1 MIGLDAF
8 HKRGPMAK
16 PEQTEKATPKRREEA
31 RGRGQVAK
39 STDLA
44 GAVVF
49 LAGVFVLHAFM
60 PAALGSLSTI
70 LQEILWRIHE
80 HQDLTITS
88 SWMLFARGFGALSL
102 LMGALFGVALIAGI
116 GVNVLQTG
124 FLVSMTPLVPSFN
137 RINPLT
143 GFQRLFSKQVLVN
156 LAKQLLKLAAVAII
170 IWSSVAGNINTL
182 MMLGQL
188 PPGSVVSFVGDLIY
202 NVGWKFGFLL
212 LIVGL
217 LDYAYEKWQYE
228 ESLKMSKQEV
238 KDEYRQSEG
247 NPEAKA
253 AVKRRQREFARRRMM
268 AAVPKATVVVTNPT
282 HFAVALEWDEIKM
295 EAPVVTAKG
304 ADLIAKRIREIAQ
317 EHGVPIMENPPLA
330 RTLYAKVELDQS
342 IPPNLYAAV
351 AQVIAFVF
359 KLKRKTIA

>member
-1 MIGLDAF
+1 
-8 HKRGPMAK
+8 MAR

-39 STDLA
+39 SSDLA

-49 LAGVFVLHAFM
+49 LAGVFVLRALA
-60 PAALGSLSTI
+60 PAALGSLSATV
-70 LQEILWRIHE
+70 QEILWRIHE
-80 HQDLTITS
+80 HQDFTVAS
-88 SWMLFARGFGALSL
+88 VWMLFARGFGGMAL
-102 LMGALFGVALIAGI
+102 LMGVLFAGSLVAAV

-124 FLVSMTPLVPSFN
+124 FVLSFTPVTPSFN
-137 RINPLT
+137 KINPLT
-143 GFQRLFSKQVLVN
+143 GFQRMFSKQVLVN
-156 LAKQLLKLAAVAII
+156 LGKQLLKLGAVLLIIYTSIAA
-170 IWSSVAGNINTL
+170 SINTL
-182 MMLGQL
+182 LMLGQL
-188 PPGSVVSFVGDLIY
+188 APGNMIGFVGDLIFSI
-202 NVGWKFGFLL
+202 GWKFGFLL
-212 LIVGL
+212 VIIGL
-217 LDYAYEKWQYE
+217 LDFAYEKWQYE
-228 ESLKMSKQEV
+228 ENLKMTKQEV

-282 HFAVALEWDEIKM
+282 HFAVALEWDELKM

-304 ADLIAKRIREIAQ
+304 ADLVAKRIREIAQ
-317 EHGVPIMENPPLA
+317 EHGVPLMENAPLA

-351 AQVIAFVF
+351 AQVIAFVY

>member
-1 MIGLDAF
+1 
-8 HKRGPMAK
+8 MAR

-39 STDLA
+39 SPDLA
-44 GAVVF
+44 GAAVF
-49 LAGVFVLHAFM
+49 LAGVFVLHALT
-60 PAALGSLSTI
+60 PAALASLAATV
-70 LQEILWRIHE
+70 QEILWRIHE
-80 HQDLTITS
+80 HQDFTVRS
-88 SWMLFARGFGALSL
+88 VWMLFARGFGAMSL
-102 LMGALFGVALIAGI
+102 LMGMLFAAALVTGI
-116 GVNVLQTG
+116 GVNLLQTG
-124 FLVSMTPLVPSFN
+124 AVASLTPITPSFN
-137 RINPLT
+137 KINPLA

-156 LAKQLLKLAAVAII
+156 LGKQLLKLGAVLII
-170 IWSSVAGNINTL
+170 LYTSVAGSVSML
-182 MMLGQL
+182 LSLGQL
-188 PPGSVVSFVGDLIY
+188 PPSHMLGFVGDLIFGI
-202 NVGWKFGFLL
+202 GWKFGMLL
-212 LIVGL
+212 VIVGL

-228 ESLKMSKQEV
+228 ENLKMSKQEV

-247 NPEAKA
+247 NPEAKGA
-253 AVKRRQREFARRRMM
+253 LKRRQREFARRRMM

-282 HFAVALEWDEIKM
+282 HFAVALAWDEVKM

-304 ADLIAKRIREIAQ
+304 ADLVAKRIREIAQ

-351 AQVIAFVF
+351 AQVIAFVY